1 MSYLLCICEKHI
13 TIHVPGYLTEGNT
26 RLRVSQTDQHEV
38 RRHRKNKKI
47 YIYIYI
53 YVYLFMCVYYV
64 YVYTYTFVYL
74 VGVPLLA

>member
-38 RRHRKNKKI
+38 RRHRKNKE
-47 YIYIYI
+47 IYIYI

-64 YVYTYTFVYL
+64 YVYTYTFV
-74 VGVPLLA
+74 

>member
-38 RRHRKNKKI
+38 RRHRKNKEI
-47 YIYIYI
+47 YIYIYMYI
-53 YVYLFMCVYYV
+53 YLCVCIMFMYIHILLFS
-64 YVYTYTFVYL
+64 
-74 VGVPLLA
+74 